1 MKIRKRLSDRIDSS
15 SFTEEEIR
23 DFIEENIN
31 TLFSFR
37 YYQRKET
44 GRIVGYNKSNIMF
57 YFIVEPINRELGW
70 DVHSTESSS
79 NYLVEAKKGWY
90 VTEVYTI

>member
-1 MKIRKRLSDRIDSS
+1 MKIRKRLSGSIESS

-23 DFIEENIN
+23 GFIEENIN

-57 YFIVEPINRELGW
+57 YFIIEPTNRELGW
-70 DVHSTESSS
+70 HVHSTESSS

>member
-1 MKIRKRLSDRIDSS
+1 MKIRKRLSGSIESS

-44 GRIVGYNKSNIMF
+44 GRIVGYSKSSIMC
-57 YFIVEPINRELGW
+57 YFIIEPTNWNLGWTVSNRET
-70 DVHSTESSS
+70 DS
-79 NYLVEAKKGWY
+79 NYLVEAKRGWY
-90 VTEVYTI
+90 ITEVYTI

>member
-1 MKIRKRLSDRIDSS
+1 MKIRKRLSGSIESS

-23 DFIEENIN
+23 DFIEKNIN

-44 GRIVGYNKSNIMF
+44 GKIVGYNKSNIMF
-57 YFIVEPINRELGW
+57 YFIIEPINKNLGW
-70 DVHSTESSS
+70 DVHSIELDS

-90 VTEVYTI
+90 VAEVYTI